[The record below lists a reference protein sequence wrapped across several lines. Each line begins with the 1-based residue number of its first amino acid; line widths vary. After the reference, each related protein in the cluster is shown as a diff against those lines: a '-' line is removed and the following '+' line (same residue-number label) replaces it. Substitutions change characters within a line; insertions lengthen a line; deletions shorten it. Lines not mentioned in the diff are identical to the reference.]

1 MTRGHGAASRP
12 ARRLVIDW
20 ALVEQRRV
28 AAGMSH
34 AQLAQRVG
42 VAAVTGPVRLWG
54 DRDHDTVRLGL
65 LERLCQVLDLHP
77 VELFTAPTRVRQRRA
92 VRPAHR
98 PADDQVL
105 EAALATSGAAP
116 TVAAG
121 QHPAPVGRAELA
133 DALGWPLHR
142 LAAAV
147 AALEDTLAARGVRI
161 NNDVV
166 GDGRTVHDLQPR
178 SGLLTPTQREAL
190 HRLAHADER
199 LDLDA
204 LRALYAIAQPDSHYT
219 ERHHVIGPAGI
230 RLQQLGLVHR
240 RHRSRNLECGATVE
254 RQCFGATRM
263 AELLARCENS
273 NAAAAPN

>member
-1 MTRGHGAASRP
+1 MTRGDGAASRP

-28 AAGMSH
+28 AAGMTH

-42 VAAVTGPVRLWG
+42 VAAVTGPVRLWC

-92 VRPAHR
+92 VRPADR

-105 EAALATSGAAP
+105 EAALATTGAASSA
-116 TVAAG
+116 TG
-121 QHPAPVGRAELA
+121 RHPAPVGRAELA

-142 LAAAV
+142 LAAA
-147 AALEDTLAARGVRI
+147 AATLEDTLAGRGVRI

-166 GDGRTVHDLQPR
+166 GDGRAVHDLQPR
-178 SGLLTPTQREAL
+178 SGLLTPDQCEAL
-190 HRLAHADER
+190 HRLAYADER
-199 LDLDA
+199 LDVDA
-204 LRALYAIAQPDSHYT
+204 VRALYAIAQPDSRYT
-219 ERHHVIGPAGI
+219 ERHHVIGSAGV

-240 RHRSRNLECGATVE
+240 RHRARDLELADDVCYA
-254 RQCFGATRM
+254 
-263 AELLARCENS
+263 LLLDT
-273 NAAAAPN
+273 P